1 MGIVFVLVP
10 QTAVTASNLSHCS
23 PALIRRPLASL
34 LVSGPAGSTPPTLPP
49 PTPSNP
55 LQMKKRRKRYD
66 YLLTGESES
75 GDGVV
80 FFDCISGGPDLT
92 LLITWGRSASP
103 RNWKSNKLSFSFAAG
118 KGKKPLNR
126 CEEACEKVAR
136 CHQHHQC
143 KKTKHAMKKKKK
155 KKAKATRLGRPR
167 PGCHPP
173 CK

>member
-1 MGIVFVLVP
+1 MSHRIGIVFVLVP

-34 LVSGPAGSTPPTLPP
+34 LVSGPAGSTPPPPILPP

-55 LQMKKRRKRYD
+55 LQMKKRRKCYD

-92 LLITWGRSASP
+92 VLITWGRSASTL
-103 RNWKSNKLSFSFAAG
+103 NWNSNKLSLSFAAG
-118 KGKKPLNR
+118 MEKKKTLNR

-136 CHQHHQC
+136 CHQRHQC
-143 KKTKHAMKKKKK
+143 KKTKHALKIFF
-155 KKAKATRLGRPR
+155 
-167 PGCHPP
+167 
-173 CK
+173 